1 MKKSLL
7 VAAVAF
13 SALFAGS
20 AAMAQDDAGDLSFN
34 VAATNN
40 YVWRGVSQ
48 TQDNAA
54 IQGGVDYKKGSFYV
68 GAWGSN
74 VDFGD
79 DTSTE
84 LDLYVG
90 ITPTVGDWSF
100 DFGYIHYMYPNEC
113 DTCDYNFGELKGA
126 VSHSLGK
133 GTVGA
138 AMYLSADELE
148 DPYYEINASYP
159 LTDKLSLS
167 GAVGNYEGIQVSP
180 TKEGYAT
187 WNLGATY
194 ALTDA
199 LSLDVRYSE
208 ASKLPSNLYA
218 TLKVGF

>member
-1 MKKSLL
+1 MKKTLL
-7 VAAVAF
+7 VAAVAL

-34 VAATNN
+34 IAATNN

-48 TQDNAA
+48 TQDGAA
-54 IQGGVDYKKGSFYV
+54 VQGGVDYKKGIFYA

-84 LDLYVG
+84 LDLYLG
-90 ITPTVGDWSF
+90 LAPSVGDWNF

-113 DTCDYNFGELKGA
+113 DTCDYNFGELKAA
-126 VSHSLGK
+126 VSHPMGK
-133 GTVGA
+133 GTIGA
-138 AMYLSADELE
+138 AMYLGAEDLE
-148 DPYYEINASYP
+148 DPYYEVNASYP
-159 LTDKLSLS
+159 FTDKLAVS
-167 GAVGNYEGIQVSP
+167 GAIGNYEAM
-180 TKEGYAT
+180 GYTT
-187 WNLGATY
+187 WNFGATY
-194 ALTDA
+194 ALTEN
-199 LSLDVRYSE
+199 LSLDLRYSE